1 MNSLVRRVAARYKA
15 AKMNV
20 EPHVRRNALAMV
32 EELQEARK
40 KLDKAE
46 QFSRNLRSEPSMDW
60 IPEMVEK
67 AADDFREL
75 SKSIEESLEHLTER

>member
-1 MNSLVRRVAARYKA
+1 MDSLVRRVAARYKA
-15 AKMNV
+15 AKANV
-20 EPHVRRNALAMV
+20 EPHVRRSAMAML

-46 QFSRNLRSEPSMDW
+46 QFSRNLRSEPSLDW

-67 AADDFREL
+67 AADEYREL
-75 SKSIEESLEHLTER
+75 SKSIEESLEYLADR